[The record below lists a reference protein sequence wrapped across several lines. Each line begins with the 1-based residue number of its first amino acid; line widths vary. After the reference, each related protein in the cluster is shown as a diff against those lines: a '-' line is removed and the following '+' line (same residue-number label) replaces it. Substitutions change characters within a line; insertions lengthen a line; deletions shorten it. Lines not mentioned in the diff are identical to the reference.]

1 MMNAPAAGNRRF
13 TELLALLDLEE
24 IETNIFRG
32 QNEAGQVNRLFGGQV
47 LSQALVAAG
56 RTVEGRPPH
65 SLHGYFLRPG
75 NPRRPVLY
83 SVTRIRDGR
92 SFTTRLVVALQQGK
106 AILNLAA
113 SFHQNE
119 AGYEHQSQMPEAPPP
134 EKLTSWMEQLQKLE
148 KKTPDIQARIE
159 RGTPPFE
166 FRFVHPPTYLGGAG
180 GADPDPNLIWIKA
193 NGELPDDA
201 PLLHYG
207 FLTYASDMSLIDTI
221 MRHHPDARRHVAM
234 AASLDHA
241 LWFHRPFRADRW
253 MLYAQDSP
261 SASGARGYARGAL
274 FDQNGVRI
282 ASTAQEGL
290 VRRKQKS

>member
-1 MMNAPAAGNRRF
+1 MSAPAAGNPRF
-13 TELLALLDLEE
+13 AELLSLLDLEE

-75 NPRRPVLY
+75 NPGRPVLY
-83 SVTRIRDGR
+83 SVDRIRDGR
-92 SFTTRLVVALQQGK
+92 SFTTRRVVALQQGK

-113 SFHQNE
+113 SFHENE
-119 AGYEHQSQMPEAPPP
+119 EGYEHQSKMPEAPPP
-134 EKLTSWMEQLQKLE
+134 EQLPGWMEQLE
-148 KKTPDIQARIE
+148 KHARQTPDIKARIA
-159 RGTPPFE
+159 RGAPPFD
-166 FRFVHPPTYLGGAG
+166 FRFVHPPTYLGGRG
-180 GADPDPNLIWIKA
+180 GPDPDPNLIWIKA
-193 NGELPDDA
+193 DGTLPGDA
-201 PLLHYG
+201 ALLHYG

-221 MRHHPDARRHVAM
+221 MRHHPDARRHIAM

-253 MLYAQDSP
+253 LLYAQDSP

-274 FDQNGVRI
+274 FDRDGVRI

-290 VRRKQKS
+290 VRRKRER